1 MKPFHIV
8 YCIVPEFGLTSLAV
22 GIDLLRVA
30 NRMAGRQ
37 VFNWTVLSVDGA
49 PVRSSCGLDLGVD
62 GSVPSHMQGTAGRL
76 DPDLIFCVAAFSP
89 EIYCSPQ
96 LLRWLRAQRRRGAAI
111 GGISSGTYLL
121 AAAGLLE
128 GRSCTIH
135 WEHQP
140 LLAERFPGARLL
152 AQLCVIEGDIYTC
165 GGSSSVYDLMLHLIE
180 QQTDGATA
188 ARVAEQSM
196 LSRIRQPNEP
206 SRRPFGPQ
214 TISASEATTRA
225 VQIMEGRISEPI
237 SIDTLARE
245 LGQSQRQLERIFM
258 RELGLSPAA
267 YYRRLRVER
276 ASQLLRD
283 TELSVTEV
291 GIACGFR
298 SSAHFSRCYRGEVG
312 TPPGMARRN
321 QRRQRGAV
329 AKAF

>member
-1 MKPFHIV
+1 MKTYHV
-8 YCIVPEFGLTSLAV
+8 AYCIVPDFGLTSLAV
-22 GIDLLRVA
+22 GLDLLRVA

-37 VFNWTVLSVDGA
+37 VFKWTVHSADGM
-49 PVRSSCGLDLGVD
+49 PVRSSCGLSLGVD
-62 GSVPSHMQGTAGRL
+62 SRIPSPVQGQNGP

-89 EIYCSPQ
+89 ERYCYPH
-96 LLRWLRAQRRRGAAI
+96 LLRWLRSQRRRGAGI

-140 LLAERFPGARLL
+140 LMAEQFPGVRLL
-152 AQLCVIEGDIYTC
+152 AQLCVIDGDIYTC
-165 GGSSSVYDLMLHLIE
+165 GGSSSVYDLMLNLIE
-180 QQTDGATA
+180 EQTDSTIA
-188 ARVAEQSM
+188 ARVAEQSV
-196 LSRIRQPNEP
+196 LSRIRKPEEP

-214 TISASEATTRA
+214 TMSTNEMTTRA
-225 VQIMEGRISEPI
+225 VQIMEGHVSEPI
-237 SIDTLARE
+237 SIDALARE
-245 LGQSQRQLERIFM
+245 LGQSQRQLERVFR

-283 TELSVTEV
+283 TELSVTEI

-298 SSAHFSRCYRGEVG
+298 SSAHFSRCYRGAVG
-312 TPPGMARRN
+312 VSPGAARRN
-321 QRRQRGAV
+321 QRRRRSTLGEAL
-329 AKAF
+329 